1 MNPVITPTEW
11 NHHQQ
16 VHRQRAERWTLPR
29 KQRKVTGERE
39 PVLDFLFEYYPYS
52 PAKLEQW
59 FPGFGWDIEVN
70 EDFNAEHSAFIRTG
84 DTFTIDPDYIN
95 KHRRRIEFVIELL
108 TGIGSRSASF
118 NCFGL
123 HEWAMVYQSPVNE
136 IRHPDPLRLSPQQ
149 IADTVEQVGLRCTHI
164 DAFRFFTP
172 DAAPLNANEAGVI
185 PTRENQ
191 TQLDQ
196 RGCLHANMD
205 LYKYCMW
212 LQPLVPGD
220 LVLDCFE
227 LAVRT
232 RTVDMQASPYDLT
245 DYNYTPIP
253 IETKAGRG
261 EYVEWQREIATQ
273 AEPLRERLK
282 ETLMRAIEPEPTE
295 SSTPHGGQRDL
306 PPIQFLVD
314 SPREVLGY
322 P

>member
-1 MNPVITPTEW
+1 MNPTITPTEC

-16 VHRQRAERWTLPR
+16 AHRARAERWTLPR

-59 FPGFGWDIEVN
+59 FPGFGWDIAVN
-70 EDFNAEHSAFIRTG
+70 EDFHVEHSAFTRTG

-95 KHRRRIEFVIELL
+95 KHLRRIEFVIELL
-108 TGIGSRSASF
+108 TGIQTRDPSF

-123 HEWAMVYQSPVNE
+123 HEWAMVYQSPVNV

-149 IADTVEQVGLRCTHI
+149 IADTVEQAGLRCTHI

-172 DAAPLNANEAGVI
+172 EAAPLNANEAGLI

-232 RTVDMQASPYDLT
+232 RIVDMRASPYDLT
-245 DYNYTPIP
+245 DYNYRPIR
-253 IETKAGRG
+253 IETKIGRG
-261 EYVEWQREIATQ
+261 EYVQGQREIASQ
-273 AEPLRERLK
+273 SGPLRERLLGILTK
-282 ETLMRAIEPEPTE
+282 AAA
-295 SSTPHGGQRDL
+295 GQ
-306 PPIQFLVD
+306 IQQRGNPMKV
-314 SPREVLGY
+314 
-322 P
+322 

>member
-1 MNPVITPTEW
+1 MNPVITSTEW

-16 VHRQRAERWTLPR
+16 AHRERAERWTLPR
-29 KQRKVTGERE
+29 RHRKVTGERE

-59 FPGFGWDIEVN
+59 FPGFGWGIEVN
-70 EDFNAEHSAFIRTG
+70 EDFNVEHSAFTRTG
-84 DTFTIDPDYIN
+84 DTFTIDPDYIS

-108 TGIGSRSASF
+108 TGIQTRNPSF

-149 IADTVEQVGLRCTHI
+149 IANTVEQVGLRCTHI

-172 DAAPLNANEAGVI
+172 EAAPLNANEAGLI

-232 RTVDMQASPYDLT
+232 RELDMQASPYDLANF
-245 DYNYTPIP
+245 NYAPIP
-253 IETKAGRG
+253 IEKTEGRL
-261 EYVEWQREIATQ
+261 EYLNRQREIAAQ
-273 AEPLRERLK
+273 AEPLRLRL
-282 ETLMRAIEPEPTE
+282 T
-295 SSTPHGGQRDL
+295 
-306 PPIQFLVD
+306 
-314 SPREVLGY
+314 EVLKMAIDVDLF
-322 P
+322 PLTHAP

>member
-1 MNPVITPTEW
+1 VNPVITHTEW

-16 VHRQRAERWTLPR
+16 AHRERAERWTLAR

-84 DTFTIDPDYIN
+84 DAFTIDPGYIS

-108 TGIGSRSASF
+108 TGIQTRNPSF

-149 IADTVEQVGLRCTHI
+149 IANTVEQVGLRCTHI

-172 DAAPLNANEAGVI
+172 EAAPLNANEAGLI

-227 LAVRT
+227 LAVCT
-232 RTVDMQASPYDLT
+232 RELDMQASPYDLAAFS
-245 DYNYTPIP
+245 YPPIP
-253 IETKAGRG
+253 IEKTEGRLQ
-261 EYVEWQREIATQ
+261 YLTRQREISAR
-273 AEPLRERLK
+273 AEPLRLRL
-282 ETLMRAIEPEPTE
+282 T
-295 SSTPHGGQRDL
+295 
-306 PPIQFLVD
+306 
-314 SPREVLGY
+314 EVLMMAIGVDLS
-322 P
+322 PLTHAP

>member
-1 MNPVITPTEW
+1 MNPVITSTEW

-16 VHRQRAERWTLPR
+16 AHRARAEHWTLPH
-29 KQRKVTGERE
+29 KQRKVAGERE

-70 EDFNAEHSAFIRTG
+70 EDFNAEHSAFTRNG

-108 TGIGSRSASF
+108 TGIESRSASF

-136 IRHPDPLRLSPQQ
+136 IRHPDPLRLGPQQ
-149 IADTVEQVGLRCTHI
+149 IADTVDQVGLRCTHI

-172 DAAPLNANEAGVI
+172 EAAPLNANEAGLI
-185 PTRENQ
+185 PTRKNQ

-227 LAVRT
+227 LAVAT

-261 EYVEWQREIATQ
+261 EYVEWQREITAQ

-282 ETLMRAIEPEPTE
+282 ETLMRAIDPEPAE
-295 SSTPHGGQRDL
+295 SSTLHGGQRDL
-306 PPIQFLVD
+306 PPIQF
-314 SPREVLGY
+314 SIY
-322 P
+322 